1 MTFTFKELG
10 SGGRTFKFSKDN
22 LPNTIYTAKFFFA
35 KSDMIDAIPVR
46 RMKIFENVKYIG
58 HPIVDEDKF

>member
-22 LPNTIYTAKFFFA
+22 LPNTIYTA